1 MVLLNWREYPK
12 RRLWITNSFG
22 EWYSKPTRNG
32 LSENGFILAP
42 KFDKIFFSGLPA
54 AAPTESPNWIA

>member
-12 RRLWITNSFG
+12 GRLWITNSFG

-32 LSENGFILAP
+32 LSENGFILAA
-42 KFDKIFFSGLPA
+42 KFDGIFFS
-54 AAPTESPNWIA
+54 ESPNWIA